1 MALFAKRC
9 KYVAIAMAVMLA
21 GCSTSTYS
29 SWEQPLIAVPLQPTI
44 QQQIQLA
51 RIDQLLG
58 RSDLNDETRSQI
70 YYERGLLHDGIG
82 LRDLAR
88 LDFNQS
94 LSLYPAQPDIFNI
107 LGVYFTQSAHF
118 DAAYEAFDSAL
129 ELDISHPFAQRNRG
143 IALYYGGRFDLAKQ
157 DLLAH
162 YQQDPNDP
170 YRAIWLYMVEL
181 ESEPD
186 KAKQNLQNRF
196 DRAEREDWGWNIAGM
211 LLDGQSEQQLLDSIV
226 KDSETNEQ
234 MAERLT
240 ESYFYM
246 AKRYQHN
253 NRYAEAVQLYK
264 LALAGNVYE
273 FVEHRFA
280 SLELNRLLASL
291 QGEEE
296 FSGDVDDEL

>member
-1 MALFAKRC
+1 MALLAKRF
-9 KYVAIAMAVMLA
+9 KYAAIAMAIMLG
-21 GCSTSTYS
+21 GCSTNTYS

-58 RSDLNDETRSQI
+58 RSDLDDETRSQI
-70 YYERGLLHDGIG
+70 FYERGLLHDGIG

-129 ELDISHPFAQRNRG
+129 ELDVSHPFAQRNRG
-143 IALYYGGRFDLAKQ
+143 IALYYGGRFQLARQ

-162 YQQDPNDP
+162 YEQDPNDP
-170 YRAIWLYMVEL
+170 YRSIWLYMVEL
-181 ESEPD
+181 ETEPE
-186 KAKQNLQNRF
+186 KAKQNLKNRF
-196 DRAEREDWGWNIAGM
+196 DRAEREDWGWNIASVLM
-211 LLDGQSEQQLLDSIV
+211 DGETEQQLLDNIV
-226 KDSETNEQ
+226 KKSETNEQ

-246 AKRYQHN
+246 AKRYQHKKQ
-253 NRYAEAVQLYK
+253 YAEAVQLYK
-264 LALAGNVYE
+264 LTLSGNVYE

-291 QGEEE
+291 QGETENI
-296 FSGDVDDEL
+296 SADDEEL